1 MNSNSSSQHN
11 SPLQSSIISRVG
23 VGLRTPHYPEFINS
37 RPDVA
42 WLEVH
47 SENYFGEGPGVV
59 MLEKIRA
66 DYPISLHGVGLSLGS
81 ADVLDDHHLK
91 QLQQLIT
98 RISPSLVSEHLCWG
112 ALGGRHLND
121 LIPMPY
127 SKAALNL
134 MCERVDEVQEFLGQ
148 RILIENVSSYLRWQ
162 NEELSEWDFVATLAR
177 RTGCG
182 LLLDVNNIYVSS
194 INHDFDAREYLAA
207 MPADNVL
214 EIHLA
219 GHETQQGCLIDT
231 HSRPVCAEVWQLYWE
246 AIQMIGAKPT
256 LIEWDSDIPPLE
268 TLLAEAAIAKN
279 ILEQEHAQFI

>member
-1 MNSNSSSQHN
+1 MNTN
-11 SPLQSSIISRVG
+11 SPLQHNAPLAPPIIRGVG
-23 VGLRTPHYPEFINS
+23 VGLRSPHYPEFINS

-47 SENYFGEGPGVV
+47 SENYFGDGPGVTV
-59 MLEKIRA
+59 LEKIRA
-66 DYPISLHGVGLSLGS
+66 NYPISLHGVGLSIGS
-81 ADVLDDHHLK
+81 ADVLDTHHLN

-112 ALGGRHLND
+112 ALAGRHLND
-121 LIPMPY
+121 LLPMPY
-127 SKAALNL
+127 SKAALDL
-134 MCERVDEVQEFLGQ
+134 ICERVDEVQEFLGR

-162 NEELSEWDFVATLAR
+162 NEELSEWDFVAALAK

-182 LLLDVNNIYVSS
+182 LLLDVNNIYVSA
-194 INHDFDAREYLAA
+194 INHGFDAREYLAA

-231 HSRPVCAEVWQLYWE
+231 HSRPVCAEVWQLYSD
-246 AIQMIGAKPT
+246 AIQLFGAKPT
-256 LIEWDSDIPPLE
+256 LIEWDSDIPPLY
-268 TLLAEAAIAKN
+268 TLLAEASTARN
-279 ILEQEHAQFI
+279 ILEHEHAQFA

>member
-1 MNSNSSSQHN
+1 
-11 SPLQSSIISRVG
+11 
-23 VGLRTPHYPEFINS
+23 VGLRTPHYPEFIGS
-37 RPDVA
+37 RPDAA

-47 SENYFGEGPGVV
+47 SENYFGDGPGVAV
-59 MLEKIRA
+59 LEKIRA

-81 ADVLDDHHLK
+81 ADVLDSHHLK

-112 ALGGRHLND
+112 ALGSRHLND

-127 SKAALNL
+127 SNEALEL
-134 MCERVDEVQEFLGQ
+134 MCERVDETQEFLGQ

-162 NEELSEWDFVATLAR
+162 NEAFSEWDFVATLAK

-182 LLLDVNNIYVSS
+182 LLLDVNNIYVSA
-194 INHDFDAREYLAA
+194 INHGFDARQYLAA
-207 MPADNVL
+207 IPADNVL

-219 GHETQQGCLIDT
+219 GHETQHGCLIDT
-231 HSRPVCAEVWQLYWE
+231 HSRPVCDEVWQLYRD
-246 AIQMIGAKPT
+246 AIQLFGAKPT

-268 TLLAEAAIAKN
+268 TLLAEASKARY
-279 ILEQEHAQFI
+279 ILEHEHAQFV

>member
-1 MNSNSSSQHN
+1 MNSNSSPQHN
-11 SPLQSSIISRVG
+11 LPPTTPIIGGVG

-47 SENYFGEGPGVV
+47 SENYFGEGPGVAA
-59 MLEKIRA
+59 LEKIRA
-66 DYPISLHGVGLSLGS
+66 NYPISLHGVGLSLGS
-81 ADVLDDHHLK
+81 ADVLDTHHLK
-91 QLQQLIT
+91 QLQQLIA

-127 SKAALNL
+127 SNEALEL

-148 RILIENVSSYLRWQ
+148 QILIENVSSYLRWQ
-162 NEELSEWDFVATLAR
+162 NEELSEWDFVAALAK

-194 INHDFDAREYLAA
+194 INHGFDARLYLAA

-219 GHETQQGCLIDT
+219 GHESQNGCLIDT
-231 HSRPVCAEVWQLYWE
+231 HSRPVCAEVWQLYRD
-246 AIQMIGAKPT
+246 AIQLFGAKPT

-268 TLLAEAAIAKN
+268 TLLAEAATAKS
-279 ILEQEHAQFI
+279 ILEQEHVQFV